1 MIIDRIVDI
10 FSILT
15 LSGFSKLAED
25 IAAWLRFPKVLA
37 SFSMSECIA
46 WIIIIVLLIKPR
58 NIIICA
64 KDIGRSFVK
73 KLHPNAV
80 VSVKYKGRYLTEEEI
95 ESASTYFISI
105 LALQLILIVVL
116 SFEAQSVSD
125 MFTLSAAVLGNS
137 GWILLLFGK
146 TALLSGLSPVMK
158 MILTLCF
165 IYRRAHLIKKIVRR
179 FKTRRQS
186 RK

>member
-1 MIIDRIVDI
+1 MITDIIVDI
-10 FSILT
+10 FSIIT

-25 IAAWLRFPKVLA
+25 IAAWLRFPEVLA

-46 WIIIIVLLIKPR
+46 WFIIIVLLIKPR

-64 KDIGRSFVK
+64 KDIGRSFAK

-80 VSVKYKGRYLTEEEI
+80 VSLKYKGRYLTEEEI
-95 ESASTYFISI
+95 ENSSTYFISI
-105 LALQLILIVVL
+105 LALQLILIVIL

-146 TALLSGLSPVMK
+146 TALLAGFSPVMK
-158 MILTLCF
+158 IILTICF
-165 IYRRAHLIKKIVRR
+165 VYRRAVLIKKIARR
-179 FKTRRQS
+179 LKTRRQS
-186 RK
+186 HK